1 MPRKRRLTVA
11 VAIAASVVLGFLCRN
26 ISPLPLRISS
36 GRSPAIEASNTL
48 AASFEI
54 APLLAASRDGDGPVT
69 QDNFSALD
77 KQKSDVEVYVFLSPH
92 CPISNA
98 YVPLL
103 SHLIDEF
110 SRSNFQ
116 FFGVIPGAVSDD
128 TDEFRQKFT
137 IRIPLI
143 VDHQNQICEAL
154 NATHTPQVVVR
165 TGSETIYSGRI
176 DDRFADLGKSR
187 QKASQQ
193 DLKRVL
199 ELLRDGLPVLPSKN
213 VPTGCL
219 IERQLKSPVD
229 NGPSSQTAT
238 ALTFNRDVA
247 PIVYEHCSRCHRP
260 GEAAPFSLMTF
271 DDVRHHAS
279 QIEVVVRRR
288 LMPPWKP
295 EAGFAEFANVHRL
308 TNHEIKVLSAWIA
321 SDRAEGN
328 PEDLPLTPIF
338 PAGWQLGKPDL
349 ELVMSEPFLV
359 PADGPDVYQHFI
371 IPTGLTDNRLVSAVE
386 FRPGAPEV
394 VHHSITYFDTT
405 GRGRELD
412 AEDPQPG
419 YSRLGSPGF
428 AVSGS
433 LGGWGPGGQPR
444 RLPKGLGRPLAKGSD
459 IVLQIHYHPIG
470 RAVSDQSRLGLYFA
484 PSSSTHKTTEIM
496 VADIDLHISAGA
508 ARHHHHAE
516 LEIPADIIVFDATPH
531 MHVLGKEIKAVAHR
545 PDGTTEPLIWIRD
558 WDFYWQDNYVYRNP
572 VSLPAG
578 TRIELD
584 CWFDNSTNNPLNPNS
599 PPRDVHWGD
608 FSTDEMAICYFQV
621 TTNTWD
627 DYVMLN
633 EHATKY
639 FATLFAEYQNQ
650 VNGRKKNS
658 AITKAPS
665 NND

>member
-116 FFGVIPGAVSDD
+116 FFGVISGAVSDD

-143 VDHQNQICEAL
+143 VDHQNRICEAL

-599 PPRDVHWGD
+599 PPRDVHWDD

>member
-1 MPRKRRLTVA
+1 M
-11 VAIAASVVLGFLCRN
+11 
-26 ISPLPLRISS
+26 
-36 GRSPAIEASNTL
+36 
-48 AASFEI
+48 
-54 APLLAASRDGDGPVT
+54 
-69 QDNFSALD
+69 
-77 KQKSDVEVYVFLSPH
+77 
-92 CPISNA
+92 
-98 YVPLL
+98 
-103 SHLIDEF
+103 
-110 SRSNFQ
+110 
-116 FFGVIPGAVSDD
+116 
-128 TDEFRQKFT
+128 
-137 IRIPLI
+137 
-143 VDHQNQICEAL
+143 
-154 NATHTPQVVVR
+154 
-165 TGSETIYSGRI
+165 
-176 DDRFADLGKSR
+176 
-187 QKASQQ
+187 
-193 DLKRVL
+193 L

-271 DDVRHHAS
+271 DDVRNHAS

-295 EAGFAEFANVHRL
+295 ESGFAEFANAHRL
-308 TNHEIKVLSAWIA
+308 TNHEIKVLSEWIA
-321 SDRAEGN
+321 SDRAEGI

-496 VADIDLHISAGA
+496 VANIDLHIPAGA

-516 LEIPADIIVFDATPH
+516 YEIPVDTIVFDATPH

-578 TRIELD
+578 TQIELD

-627 DYVMLN
+627 DYVMLD

-639 FATLFAEYQNQ
+639 FATLFDEYQNQ

>member
-116 FFGVIPGAVSDD
+116 FFGVISGAVSDD

-143 VDHQNQICEAL
+143 VDHQNRICEAL

-428 AVSGS
+428 TVSGS

-545 PDGTTEPLIWIRD
+545 PDGTTEPLVWIRD

>member
-1 MPRKRRLTVA
+1 MPGKRRLTVA
-11 VAIAASVVLGFLCRN
+11 VAIAALVVLGFLCRN

-36 GRSPAIEASNTL
+36 GRSPAIEASHTL

-143 VDHQNQICEAL
+143 VDHQNRICEAL

-199 ELLRDGLPVLPSKN
+199 ELLRDGRPVLPSKN

>member
-116 FFGVIPGAVSDD
+116 FFGVISGAVSDD

-143 VDHQNQICEAL
+143 VDHQNRICEAL

-295 EAGFAEFANVHRL
+295 EAGCAEFANVHRL

>member
-116 FFGVIPGAVSDD
+116 FFGVISGAVSDD

-143 VDHQNQICEAL
+143 VDHQNRICEAL

-428 AVSGS
+428 TVSGS

>member
-116 FFGVIPGAVSDD
+116 FFGVISGAVSDD

-143 VDHQNQICEAL
+143 VDHQNRICEAL

-496 VADIDLHISAGA
+496 VADIDLHIPASA

-516 LEIPADIIVFDATPH
+516 YEIPVDTILFDATPH

-578 TRIELD
+578 TRIKLD